1 MSEGRSLVFP
11 TAIALGARPLTVPGR
26 GAVLVVSAF
35 YAFRLSDGAHVRPA
49 AWYDSVAACGPGVIP
64 DSMCPLPGSEL
75 LVLGAASPLVDESR
89 EAFIRC
95 GMLTRRL
102 ILRRDPAAPDAPVV
116 PAAEAAVW
124 HAEDNPCG
132 RGGPDDDRPP
142 LVVDPDDPERPVWLG
157 PTPFD
162 HPLRLRLVGTPDETS
177 GTGWPR
183 DADPAV
189 LYDAHPSFRAEA
201 FHPDEPLALD
211 GLSGPALESRLPPYR
226 ISITSGRVDGA
237 GGFVTEIARIH
248 GVSLIPAAD
257 AGAMF
262 WRAVIDVGNDIL
274 GESVIALI
282 AALEDADGAVKD
294 PEHWGR
300 IAVDRWLKPDT
311 ALDDRPLLPAAL
323 AATVVLPF
331 AMPAGGDSIK
341 DRHAATDAWM
351 RAEMGVEEN
360 PFGDLSPEE
369 VGLADKAIEEAEN
382 EETTPDGD
390 AIGEMADAALAAS
403 RRRHAEAG
411 FTERDP
417 EEERAPQRR
426 GERLDA
432 EIADRLSGPYRA
444 PQERR
449 VAGTIRDNELEGMDA
464 GEVLGKL
471 AGVRILN
478 RSPALPW
485 PAFEEDEACRF
496 GEALVER
503 LSQGDLERHVD
514 VSGAVVDD
522 ESDGSDESDESGERR
537 IAGRRLDGLLAEETV
552 WRGTV
557 FTNCEFIESSFAR
570 ASFEACRF
578 ESCTF
583 REVNLSGTEL
593 SESTFVDCTFTEFR
607 LTGLTWYASVFERCS
622 FEDVSMTDLSMSEV
636 VFDGGSWR
644 QVSMMDGILIDT
656 TLRGLDMHSV
666 TFGYVHAPQSRL
678 ERLSM
683 CKVWV
688 TGNGFPAS
696 VFEDV
701 EGVNCGFLGYARFD
715 HSVFTRVRFAMTGF
729 TNAVFV
735 DARFDPGT
743 RFDMCDMSG
752 AMFSNVVMEGVH
764 FVECLFTGSKWAN
777 VKASDAWFY
786 AARLRGVDFADT
798 ELARAVFTDADVEG
812 TAFLPDKTIG
822 TDFRGTVRA
831 GT

>member
-26 GAVLVVSAF
+26 GAVLVASAF

-49 AWYDSVAACGPGVIP
+49 TWYDTVAAFAGPDTIP
-64 DSMCPLPGSEL
+64 DSMCPLPGAEL
-75 LVLGAASPLVDESR
+75 LVLGAAAPLVDESR

-116 PAAEAAVW
+116 PAAQAAVW
-124 HAEDNPCG
+124 HAQDNPCG
-132 RGGPDDDRPP
+132 RGGPDDERPP

-183 DADPAV
+183 DADPSV
-189 LYDAHPSFRAEA
+189 LYDAHPSLRAEA
-201 FHPDEPLALD
+201 FHPDERLELA
-211 GLSGPALESRLPPYR
+211 GLSGPALETRLPRYR
-226 ISITSGRVDGA
+226 ISITSGHIDK
-237 GGFVTEIARIH
+237 GFASEIARIH

-262 WRAVIDVGNDIL
+262 WRAVIDVGDDIL
-274 GESVIALI
+274 GEKVIALI
-282 AALEDADGAVKD
+282 AAVEDADGPVKD

-323 AATVVLPF
+323 AATVSLPF
-331 AMPAGGDSIK
+331 AMPAGGDVLK
-341 DRHAATDAWM
+341 ERHDATDAWM
-351 RAEMGVEEN
+351 RAEMGMEEN

-369 VGLADKAIEEAEN
+369 VGLADKAIEGAEN
-382 EETTPDGD
+382 EEETPDAD

-411 FTERDP
+411 FKERDE

-426 GERLDA
+426 EKRLDA

-449 VAGTIRDNELEGMDA
+449 LAGAIRDNELEGMDV
-464 GEVLGKL
+464 GEVLAKL
-471 AGVRILN
+471 AGVRILGGG
-478 RSPALPW
+478 PALPW
-485 PAFEEDEACRF
+485 PAFEEDEAGRF
-496 GEALVER
+496 GEALFER
-503 LSQGDLERHVD
+503 LSEGDLERHVD

-522 ESDGSDESDESGERR
+522 EPGERR
-537 IAGRRLDGLLAEETV
+537 IARRRLDALLAEETV
-552 WRGTV
+552 WRGTE
-557 FTNCEFIESSFAR
+557 FSNCEFVGSSFAR
-570 ASFEACRF
+570 GSFEACRF
-578 ESCTF
+578 ENCTF
-583 REVNLSGTEL
+583 REANLSGTEL
-593 SESTFVDCTFTEFR
+593 SESVFVDCTFT
-607 LTGLTWYASVFERCS
+607 GLRIAEVTWYGSVFERCS
-622 FEDVSMTDLSMSEV
+622 FEDVSMSDLSTNNV

-644 QVSMMDGILIDT
+644 QVAMMDGILIDT

-666 TFGYVHAPQSRL
+666 TFGHVHAPQSRL

-688 TGNGFPAS
+688 MANGFPAS

-701 EGVNCGFLGYARFD
+701 EGVNCGFLGHARFD
-715 HSVFTRVRFAMTGF
+715 QSVFTRVRFAMTGF
-729 TNAVFV
+729 TNAVFTDV
-735 DARFDPGT
+735 RFDPGT
-743 RFDMCDMSG
+743 RFDMCDLSG
-752 AMFSNVVMEGVH
+752 AMFPNVVMEGVH

-777 VKASDAWFY
+777 VKASGAWFY

-798 ELARAVFTDADVEG
+798 ELAGAVFTDADVEG

-822 TDFRGTVRA
+822 ADFQGTVRA